1 MEGPVERNGQGHGF
15 NWELAS
21 STEDPVEDGRSSKEL
36 QPVEEQGRKTV
47 LKCRG
52 HCTKTLAVWSSQ

>member
-1 MEGPVERNGQGHGF
+1 MEEPVERNGQGHGF

-36 QPVEEQGRKTV
+36 QPVEEQGRKPV
-47 LKCRG
+47 LKC
-52 HCTKTLAVWSSQ
+52 